1 MNIAASDIR
10 RWSRPSRSCRA
21 SSSGPMRKE
30 GHIVATVAEPLPAGP
45 RKEPLTAS
53 SAPAE
58 LQTGRLVAAHAWVA
72 FAAFAV
78 ACLLGVWQMWARS
91 PIEAPA
97 HTAANYFRS
106 VTLHGV
112 SMAFVLTTFFIMA
125 FGYFVA
131 ETALKRPLRGLKIA
145 WAAFWMGI
153 GGTLLAALSVISGN
167 ASVLYTFYPPLTA
180 TPWFYIGLVLVVV
193 ASWIW
198 CLLMIVAMRQWKAAN
213 PGMPVP
219 LAMFATVAN
228 AVMWLW
234 TTVGVAAELLF
245 QVIPAA
251 FGWNLGIDVG
261 LSRTLFS
268 WTLHAIVYFWL
279 IPAYIAFYTMAPQA
293 AGGRLYSDTMG
304 RLTFIL
310 FLIYSLPVGMHHLFM
325 DPQQSMAF
333 KFLQMSFT
341 ALVAAPTLLTVFTI
355 TASMEIAGRLRGGR
369 GLFGWI
375 AALPWERP
383 MVLATGLAFFMLW
396 FGGGGGL
403 INMSYGMNAMIHNT
417 SWVTAHFH
425 LIFGGTVVIMY
436 FAIAYAIWPSL
447 TGLAPASLRAQR
459 VQLWLWFI
467 GMMVLTL
474 PWHYLGLQ
482 GQWRRVATFN
492 YADPIIAAWGPWVL
506 VSFAGGLI
514 LLASAGLFIW
524 NLLEF
529 HRARA
534 VAFSALRP
542 LYAVA
547 VHPPAR
553 VPAALNGFAL
563 WNVLVLVLMIAAYG
577 YPMAQFFIINPP
589 EAIVHRVD
597 GRG

>member
-1 MNIAASDIR
+1 VTYAR
-10 RWSRPSRSCRA
+10 R
-21 SSSGPMRKE
+21 
-30 GHIVATVAEPLPAGP
+30 
-45 RKEPLTAS
+45 LT
-53 SAPAE
+53 
-58 LQTGRLVAAHAWVA
+58 LAHLWVA
-72 FAAFAV
+72 FAAFAIAAV
-78 ACLLGVWQMWARS
+78 LGVWQTWARS
-91 PIEAPA
+91 PLPAPYL
-97 HTAANYFRS
+97 TAQAYFTS
-106 VTLHGV
+106 VTAHGV
-112 SMAFVLTTFFIMA
+112 SMAYVLTTFMVMG
-125 FGYFVA
+125 FGYYVA
-131 ETALKRPLRGLKIA
+131 ETTLGRPLPYPRFA
-145 WAAFWMGI
+145 WLGFALGI
-153 GGTLLAALSVISGN
+153 LGTLMAAVTILAGN
-167 ASVLYTFYPPLTA
+167 ATVLFTFYPPLTA
-180 TPWFYIGLVLVVV
+180 SPFFYIGLVLVVV
-193 ASWIW
+193 GSWIW
-198 CLLMIVAMRQWKAAN
+198 CGLMIVAMLDFKRAN
-213 PGMPVP
+213 PETPVP

-251 FGWNLGIDVG
+251 FGWNEAIDVG

-279 IPAYIAFYTMAPQA
+279 VPAYIAFYTMAPQA

-325 DPQQSMAF
+325 DPQQSSAF

-355 TASMEIAGRLRGGR
+355 SASMEIAGRLRGGK
-369 GLFGWI
+369 GYFGWI
-375 AALPWERP
+375 AALPWDRP
-383 MVLATGLAFFMLW
+383 MVLATGMAFFMLW

-403 INMSYGMNAMIHNT
+403 INMSFGMNAMVHNT

-436 FAIAYAIWPSL
+436 FAIASAIWPTL
-447 TGLAPASLRAQR
+447 TGRQPLSLRHQR
-459 VQLWLWFI
+459 LQLWLWFI
-467 GMMVLTL
+467 GMMVMTL

-492 YADPIIAAWGPWVL
+492 YADPVIAGWGPWVI
-506 VSFAGGLI
+506 VSFAGGVI
-514 LLASAGLFIW
+514 LLASALLFVW

-529 HRARA
+529 HRDRA
-534 VAFSALRP
+534 VVAPEQPPIYAL
-542 LYAVA
+542 A
-547 VHPPAR
+547 VHPPNR

-577 YPMAQFFIINPP
+577 YPIAQFFIINAP
-589 EAIVHRVD
+589 EAIVHRVT
-597 GRG
+597 GGG